1 MTEYSAEAQQ
11 AEYSAEAEGAEYWP
25 AEYFPVIEQV
35 AAAGQQLAVVV
46 HFVVVEA
53 LVVAV

>member
-1 MTEYSAEAQQ
+1 MTEYSAGAQQ

-35 AAAGQQLAVVV
+35 AAAGQQLAVVG

>member
-25 AEYFPVIEQV
+25 AEYFPET
-35 AAAGQQLAVVV
+35 
-46 HFVVVEA
+46 E
-53 LVVAV
+53 